1 MPPTGHQ
8 VTALTTILATTTL
21 ATTTLAI
28 PPSTLD
34 RAWGR
39 VVVVGVEPTD
49 VVGLGLSLGLD
60 RRVALLGL
68 LSLTCRLND
77 TPFSA
82 GGCEL
87 SVMGPYALISGI
99 ELDTG
104 DD

>member
-1 MPPTGHQ
+1 M
-8 VTALTTILATTTL
+8 
-21 ATTTLAI
+21 
-28 PPSTLD
+28 
-34 RAWGR
+34 
-39 VVVVGVEPTD
+39 VGVEPTD

-60 RRVALLGL
+60 RLVALLGL

-87 SVMGPYALISGI
+87 SVMVGPYALISGI

-104 DD
+104 DDRGGRHPRI